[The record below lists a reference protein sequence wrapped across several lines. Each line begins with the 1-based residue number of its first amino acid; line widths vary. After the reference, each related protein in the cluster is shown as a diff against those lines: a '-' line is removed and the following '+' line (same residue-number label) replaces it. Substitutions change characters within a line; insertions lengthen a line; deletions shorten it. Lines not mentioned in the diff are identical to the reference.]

1 TNDRIGRKKVESAA
15 ETVRALNPDV
25 KVIPHEEMLTEDN
38 VERIIAGY
46 DVILDG
52 TDTFETRY
60 TLNDAAVRAGI
71 TVIHASVFRFEG

>member
-1 TNDRIGRKKVESAA
+1 VVGHD
-15 ETVRALNPDV
+15 
-25 KVIPHEEMLTEDN
+25 EMLVASN

-60 TLNDAAVRAGI
+60 LLNDAAVSPPASRSSTPASSGSRA
-71 TVIHASVFRFEG
+71 S